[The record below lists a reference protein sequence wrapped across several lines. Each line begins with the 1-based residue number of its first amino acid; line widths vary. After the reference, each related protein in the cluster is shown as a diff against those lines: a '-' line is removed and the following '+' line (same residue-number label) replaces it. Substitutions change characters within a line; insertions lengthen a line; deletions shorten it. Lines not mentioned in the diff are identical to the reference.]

1 MDAREDDVY
10 RPVVSSTKAMVSAL
24 QNLLAT
30 FFNNST
36 EQAVASLL
44 ELQAEELSEDDFK
57 RLRRIIQEARKHRKT

>member
-1 MDAREDDVY
+1 M
-10 RPVVSSTKAMVSAL
+10 VSSTKARVSAL

-44 ELQAEELSEDDFK
+44 ELQADELSEEDFK
-57 RLRRIIQEARKHRKT
+57 RLRRIIDEARNNGKT